1 MSEQQYETISCL
13 YKLLDLNETGVWD
26 SDGTFYL
33 NRPFSTSTL
42 SKLKYRSFSTNIKSS
57 LQNVQTPTL
66 NCSLCANVEI
76 LNTTSTA
83 PENITT
89 DELKDKPKLLTTGNI
104 NNDYSL
110 NILNQTG
117 LKSYNNLYGTN
128 TIKISDFNI
137 PLNNTIQESI
147 TSGLNLAKIELLKTL
162 GLSINESEDQG
173 NFDYM
178 SFQYGDYRYKL
189 NEMNT
194 LPILNPIAYII
205 KINTANDLNI
215 LIKDLRHLI
224 MYNYNQASH
233 TLTKKAELNY
243 NNYGTAAYF
252 INAPYVLSINNWCVI
267 DPEKQDS
274 YYHLP
279 DTIGH
284 FDDSTYEFVKDF
296 DLTKEVEYMTFVNK
310 ADFGLV
316 LSCTAGSQ
324 SDNFRSN
331 NHFVVCMAADDCV
344 NKPSYMCASLQRIL
358 YNRDEFKMFGI
369 NEYEPQGAIDPAL
382 QIKDYTDNFY
392 KMIEICQNAGCPS
405 TAYFVKFD
413 IANGVNGSAARL
425 VFYFMDIGVNEK
437 TFYVYAITGS
447 NNLDNTLL
455 VKDPVLKFKD
465 IRTFTDNTNLLV
477 SDPKI
482 WNAFIDTYYG
492 AEGAL
497 AINFGNINGLY
508 AIGDSTAFWCPYD
521 QYLGTN
527 TDNSP
532 TIYNGYS
539 FIGNGGGGLR
549 FHTLSRAIQNDNGDN
564 QIIARHY
571 GYPTIGVYNISSWN
585 TIKYTDI
592 QNVLNN
598 YQQSINNP
606 IAKACGF
613 CFLVSSFSGSV
624 SADCYFSIA
633 NDNTASYWFPG
644 EVSTPSS
651 GIRYTLANS
660 MLSVNTWNGT
670 FTAYLPQI
678 DEYGTTT
685 AYNWINQKHI
695 TPETAENYQYIYY
708 NCNTDKASAYNEF
721 INSIFKWD
729 TTANTI
735 TFPVVPL
742 YKTDTNTTYAN
753 LIFYITFTTSPNVIQ
768 FDPNIKQGIRSSC
781 ATYYSVYNQLINK
794 NPSLYIQ
801 TYKFNDYFIIL
812 DEDYYNRINV
822 YLGLIT
828 TDLTL
833 NFISPEF
840 PTINN
845 CVFQLNES
853 SLVDFKESK
862 PIPSLARV
870 SGRLIDAGGS
880 VLLKEDA
887 QKLYSNITICID
899 WEFAK

>member
-89 DELKDKPKLLTTGNI
+89 TDELKNKPKLLTTGNI
-104 NNDYSL
+104 NNEGGYSL

-117 LKSYNNLYGTN
+117 LKSYNNLIGTN

-137 PLNNTIQESI
+137 PLNNNIQESI

-189 NEMNT
+189 NDFPSLSPMNS
-194 LPILNPIAYII
+194 LLFV
-205 KINTANDLNI
+205 
-215 LIKDLRHLI
+215 
-224 MYNYNQASH
+224 NYNQSPTIQIIPKTMDTWTQVNIDTSNNTAS
-233 TLTKKAELNY
+233 TKISVPTDS
-243 NNYGTAAYF
+243 YG
-252 INAPYVLSINNWCVI
+252 INASSSSDYSAALMITNEDILS
-267 DPEKQDS
+267 DPHHF
-274 YYHLP
+274 YHLP
-279 DTIGH
+279 DTWGYYSMFNYGLTKRI
-284 FDDSTYEFVKDF
+284 
-296 DLTKEVEYMTFVNK
+296 DLTQNAEYLKFVNK
-310 ADFGLV
+310 ANYGIV
-316 LSCTAGSQ
+316 LSCTSGY
-324 SDNFRSN
+324 NGGL
-331 NHFVVCMAADDCV
+331 FVAIAANDIID
-344 NKPSYMCASLQRIL
+344 KPCFCCASLQRML
-358 YNRDEFKMFGI
+358 YNQDEFKMYRCGDTDL
-369 NEYEPQGAIDPAL
+369 IDLTQHLNTYLPL
-382 QIKDYTDNFY
+382 
-392 KMIEICQNAGCPS
+392 IESYGCPT
-405 TAYFVKFD
+405 TAYFLKFD
-413 IANGVNGSAARL
+413 IKNVYKNHVNI
-425 VFYFMDIGVNEK
+425 FYFMDNRNGVK
-437 TFYVYAITGS
+437 TFYAYMFTTTNSEDVDS
-447 NNLDNTLL
+447 NGIIIKNRTLTNKL
-455 VKDPVLKFKD
+455 IMP
-465 IRTFTDNTNLLV
+465 FTDNTDFMIDGSNY
-477 SDPKI
+477 KK
-482 WNAFIDTYYG
+482 WNAMIDTYYSPF
-492 AEGAL
+492 GAL
-497 AINFGNINGLY
+497 PVNFGNVRGLFGVDNNNNIKWLPFDTLLTDKQGLISVNIFHNSFSN
-508 AIGDSTAFWCPYD
+508 IGCVMSKVIYNSSGDNNIICNYLIQSQPEYLADSTQYKPVPYD
-521 QYLGTN
+521 
-527 TDNSP
+527 
-532 TIYNGYS
+532 TIQSMLKNYTQN
-539 FIGNGGGGLR
+539 
-549 FHTLSRAIQNDNGDN
+549 NDNPLVYPN
-564 QIIARHY
+564 YFTMYKSITSSKQI
-571 GYPTIGVYNISSWN
+571 
-585 TIKYTDI
+585 
-592 QNVLNN
+592 L
-598 YQQSINNP
+598 
-606 IAKACGF
+606 
-613 CFLVSSFSGSV
+613 
-624 SADCYFSIA
+624 FSIVA
-633 NDNTASYWFPG
+633 DSNMKSYWYPG
-644 EVSTPSS
+644 EVSTPST

-670 FTAYLPQI
+670 FTAYLPHI

-794 NPSLYIQ
+794 QPSLYIQ